1 VERDKIHIFLIG
13 FMGSGKTSL
22 GKLLA
27 RKLNFD
33 FLDTDMQIE
42 EQENCSIQEIFN
54 SNGETYFRDLEH
66 QLLNNISQTKN
77 ATVFSTGGGMPIFND
92 NISVMKENGIVVFL
106 NVPVG
111 MLYFRLKNDVKRPL
125 LAEKE
130 NLFSYIETTL
140 NERMPIYSQA
150 NFVID
155 ARLNKSELV
164 DEIIDFYNRTKFNL

>member
-1 VERDKIHIFLIG
+1 
-13 FMGSGKTSL
+13 MGCGKTSL

-27 RKLNFD
+27 KNLNFD
-33 FLDTDMQIE
+33 FLDTDKQIE
-42 EQENCSIQEIFN
+42 EQEKSSIQDVFN
-54 SNGETYFRDLEH
+54 SNGETYFREVEY
-66 QLLNNISQTKN
+66 QLLKKISKTKN

-111 MLYFRLKNDVKRPL
+111 MLYSRLKNDIKRPL
-125 LAEKE
+125 LASKE

-150 NFVID
+150 NFVVD
-155 ARLNKSELV
+155 ARLNKSEIV
-164 DEIIDFYNRTKFNL
+164 DEIVDFYNRTKLYL

>member
-1 VERDKIHIFLIG
+1 
-13 FMGSGKTSL
+13 MGCGKTSL

-27 RKLNFD
+27 KNLNFD
-33 FLDTDMQIE
+33 FLDTDKQIE
-42 EQENCSIQEIFN
+42 EQEKSSIQDVFN
-54 SNGETYFRDLEH
+54 SNGETYFREVEY
-66 QLLNNISQTKN
+66 QLLKKISKTKN

-111 MLYFRLKNDVKRPL
+111 MLYSRLKNDIKRPL
-125 LAEKE
+125 LASKE

-155 ARLNKSELV
+155 ARLNKSEIV
-164 DEIIDFYNRTKFNL
+164 DEIVDFYNRTKLYL

>member
-1 VERDKIHIFLIG
+1 VESKKKHIFLIG
-13 FMGSGKTSL
+13 FMGCGKTSL

-27 RKLNFD
+27 KNLNFD
-33 FLDTDMQIE
+33 FLDTDKQIE
-42 EQENCSIQEIFN
+42 EQEKSSIQDVFN
-54 SNGETYFRDLEH
+54 SNGETYFREVEY
-66 QLLNNISQTKN
+66 QLLKKISKTKN

-111 MLYFRLKNDVKRPL
+111 MLYSRLKNDIKRPL
-125 LAEKE
+125 LASKE

-155 ARLNKSELV
+155 ARLNKSEIV
-164 DEIIDFYNRTKFNL
+164 DEIVDFYNRTKLYL

>member
-1 VERDKIHIFLIG
+1 
-13 FMGSGKTSL
+13 MGCGKTSL

-27 RKLNFD
+27 KNLNFD
-33 FLDTDMQIE
+33 FLDTDKQIE
-42 EQENCSIQEIFN
+42 EQEKSSIQDVFN
-54 SNGETYFRDLEH
+54 SNGETYFREVEY
-66 QLLNNISQTKN
+66 QLLKKISKTKN

-111 MLYFRLKNDVKRPL
+111 MLYSRLKNDIKRPL
-125 LAEKE
+125 LASEE
-130 NLFSYIETTL
+130 NLFSYIEITL

-155 ARLNKSELV
+155 ARLNKSEIV
-164 DEIIDFYNRTKFNL
+164 DEIVDFYNRTKLYL

>member
-1 VERDKIHIFLIG
+1 
-13 FMGSGKTSL
+13 MGCGKTSL

-27 RKLNFD
+27 KNLIFD
-33 FLDTDMQIE
+33 FLDTDKQIE
-42 EQENCSIQEIFN
+42 EQEKCSIQDVFN
-54 SNGETYFRDLEH
+54 SNGETYFREVEY
-66 QLLNNISQTKN
+66 QLLKKISKTKN

-111 MLYFRLKNDVKRPL
+111 MLYSRLKNDIKRPL
-125 LAEKE
+125 LASKE

-155 ARLNKSELV
+155 ARLNKSEIV
-164 DEIIDFYNRTKFNL
+164 DEIVDFYNRTKLDL